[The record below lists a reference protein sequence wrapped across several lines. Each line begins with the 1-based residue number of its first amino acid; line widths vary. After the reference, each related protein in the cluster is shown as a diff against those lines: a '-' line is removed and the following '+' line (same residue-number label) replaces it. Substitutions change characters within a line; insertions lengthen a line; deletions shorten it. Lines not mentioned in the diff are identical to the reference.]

1 MTNHTQRRRPRGAQA
16 VEAAIEEFEVRERI
30 DEPDVSAQR
39 PGDYDLGWAHDRIE
53 AARRA
58 ADADV
63 VTAEEALDWLAAAV
77 GRELPDTFLDDE
89 RRDT

>member
-1 MTNHTQRRRPRGAQA
+1 MDSHTRHGRPRGPKA
-16 VEAAIEEFEVRERI
+16 VEAAIEEFELRERI
-30 DEPDVSAQR
+30 DEPDASAAR
-39 PGDYDLGWAHDRIE
+39 PGDYDLGWAHERIE

-77 GRELPDTFLDDE
+77 GRELPDVSLDDE
-89 RRDT
+89 RWDE